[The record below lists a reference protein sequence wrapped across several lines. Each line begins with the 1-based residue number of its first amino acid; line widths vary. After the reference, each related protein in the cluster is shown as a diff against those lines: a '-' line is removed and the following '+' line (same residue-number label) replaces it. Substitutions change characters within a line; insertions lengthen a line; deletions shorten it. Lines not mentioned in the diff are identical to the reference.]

1 MWLAL
6 RSTACGHRT
15 ATPMDEQGKNNRDPE
30 VEKQI
35 TLLETPFGDGPH
47 QRERATRG
55 GVAGRE
61 RRPRLPAD
69 YDPYGRGAR

>member
-6 RSTACGHRT
+6 LLIACAHRT

-35 TLLETPFGDGPH
+35 TLLRPPSATGRTSASANARRRGWSRTPTAP
-47 QRERATRG
+47 TR
-55 GVAGRE
+55 
-61 RRPRLPAD
+61 RL
-69 YDPYGRGAR
+69 